1 MGALIECVANFSEG
15 RRGDV
20 IESIVRA
27 IAATPG
33 ASLLGYESDVDHH
46 RAVVTFVGA
55 PDPVAEAAFAGI
67 ARAAEL
73 IDLERHS
80 GQHPRIGAADVVPFV
95 PLRGTDMGA
104 CVQLAR
110 RLGARVGEELRL
122 PVFLYERAA
131 LQEANRNLADIRR
144 GGYEGLK
151 RSILT
156 GAPPQPDF
164 GPRALGRAGGCVIG
178 ARELLIAFNVF
189 LATDDVTVARR
200 IARRIRASSGGLP
213 HVKALG
219 VLARGQAQVSMNLTN
234 YRVTSIA
241 RVVMA
246 IEDEARRRG
255 VDIASSQIIG
265 LIPADALSKAE
276 AVRLRVENY
285 APARILE
292 TQLRR
297 IE

>member
-1 MGALIECVANFSEG
+1 MSALIECVANFSEG
-15 RRGDV
+15 QRGAV
-20 IESIVRA
+20 IENIVNA
-27 IAATPG
+27 IARTPG
-33 ASLLGYESDVDHH
+33 TSVLGYESDADHN
-46 RAVVTFVGA
+46 RAVVTFAGA
-55 PDPVAEAAFAGI
+55 PQPVVEAAFAGI

-73 IDLERHS
+73 IDLDRHS

-95 PLRGTDMGA
+95 PLRGATMDD
-104 CVQLAR
+104 CVRLAH

-131 LQEANRNLADIRR
+131 LQETNRNLADIRR
-144 GGYEGLK
+144 GGYESLK
-151 RSILT
+151 RTITS

-164 GPRALGRAGGCVIG
+164 GPRRMGRAGGCVIG
-178 ARELLIAFNVF
+178 ARDLLIAFNVF
-189 LATDDVTVARR
+189 LETEDVTVAKQ

-219 VLARGQAQVSMNLTN
+219 FLARGQAQVSMNLTN

-241 RVVMA
+241 RVVRA
-246 IEDEARRRG
+246 IEREARLFG

-265 LIPADALSKAE
+265 LIPQDALTAAQAE
-276 AVRLRVENY
+276 QMRVENY
-285 APARILE
+285 CPARILE
-292 TQLRR
+292 AQLAQ